1 MDIPPAA
8 APSAPT
14 VLPLAGTERAAV
26 VAPGSLRVRW
36 QALVTTVLGCR
47 AAVAPGWLRLEK
59 WSIVAVIVL
68 SAVVQFNAVL
78 HDGAMGQDYPVLF
91 KKSVILASNPTA
103 FAALGGQD
111 PPVFFYANAFFVW
124 LTGNIHAEA
133 VCGLFNLF
141 INLGALWAFY
151 RLERRFIAGGVWRV
165 ALFTLVAFLPLRLI
179 HAVVLSSDAL
189 TLWPF
194 FALAGIAAALTDAD
208 STAPRRLRLALGAG
222 GLLTLGVLIK
232 YTFMS
237 ALLAV
242 FLVVLQMARRRLVP
256 WREAALLWAAVLVLP
271 LLVVFAQQRLH
282 PDFSGAM
289 AIAWRPTG
297 IMTWRDVLW
306 VHERDAR
313 IFAAPPY
320 DQPIRVSPG
329 HPDDPGLPYELLQ
342 PHGYSYLALTH
353 LDTFT
358 DTLNIFQYDPTDS
371 YFGARTARNKHLMAA
386 AVKSAV
392 PVTLLCMGAVALVS
406 LLAIATGLGNP
417 ARSRPD
423 LEAVYLLAFGWFS
436 NIVVFLPYV
445 TMPYRAGFWTARLTM
460 AGLLTFLL
468 LTVYVLERLLPG
480 GRVGRTA
487 SWTALVYVAGQS
499 VLQVSFLWPWGKM

>member
-1 MDIPPAA
+1 MDTPPVD
-8 APSAPT
+8 APSASPIR
-14 VLPLAGTERAAV
+14 PPAV
-26 VAPGSLRVRW
+26 ATRSAVPAPGSLRARW
-36 QALVTTVLGCR
+36 QALVTALLGFR
-47 AAVAPGWLRLEK
+47 AAVPPTWPRLEK
-59 WSIVAVIVL
+59 RAIAAVVVL
-68 SAVVQFNAVL
+68 SALVQFNAVL
-78 HDGAMGQDYPVLF
+78 HDGAMGQDYPGLF
-91 KKSVILASNPTA
+91 HVSVILASHPGA
-103 FAALGGQD
+103 FGSLGAQD
-111 PPVFFYANAFFVW
+111 PPVFFYVNAFFVW

-151 RLERRFIAGGVWRV
+151 RLERRFIASGVWRV
-165 ALFTLVAFLPLRLI
+165 TLFTLVAFLPLRLI
-179 HAVVLSSDAL
+179 HAVVLASDAL

-194 FALAGIAAALTDAD
+194 FALAGVVAALTDQD
-208 STAPRRLRLALGAG
+208 STASHRRRLALGAG
-222 GLLTLGVLIK
+222 GLLTLGILTK

-242 FLVVLQMARRRLVP
+242 FLIVLQMARRRLVN
-256 WREAALLWAAVLVLP
+256 WREAVRLGATALILP
-271 LLVVFAQQRLH
+271 LSVVLAQQCLH
-282 PDFSGAM
+282 PNFSRAM
-289 AIAWRPTG
+289 AISWHPTG

-306 VHERDAR
+306 LHERDGR

-329 HPDDPGLPYELLQ
+329 HPDNPELPYELLQ
-342 PHGYSYLALTH
+342 PHAYSYLALTH

-371 YFGARTARNKHLMAA
+371 YFGARTLHNKHLMAA

-392 PVTLLCMGAVALVS
+392 PITLLCLGAVALVG
-406 LLAIATGLGNP
+406 LLTIVTGLSNP

-436 NIVVFLPYV
+436 NIVAFLPFV

-460 AGLLTFLL
+460 PGLLLFLL

-480 GRVGRTA
+480 RSGRVA
-487 SWTALVYVAGQS
+487 AWTALVYVVCQS
-499 VLQVSFLWPWGKM
+499 ILQVSFLWPWGKM